1 MLIAYST
8 LPGYVSNRDHFRG
21 TWFIESICKAF
32 MAHAKDMD
40 LRDLLDE
47 AAWIIKEYESESG
60 TKQSF
65 GYEVNW
71 ILELQLSPSAGLGEA
86 LLQEALLQPRPL
98 RVQQRE
104 VETHEQHGEGFNF
117 KQYFAKL
124 LSIRQL
130 HFLSIVKKKLK
141 SSINQISTRFFWRK
155 A

>member
-1 MLIAYST
+1 
-8 LPGYVSNRDHFRG
+8 
-21 TWFIESICKAF
+21 

-71 ILELQLSPSAGLGEA
+71 ILVLQLSPSAGLGKA

-98 RVQQRE
+98 CDP
-104 VETHEQHGEGFNF
+104 
-117 KQYFAKL
+117 
-124 LSIRQL
+124 
-130 HFLSIVKKKLK
+130 
-141 SSINQISTRFFWRK
+141 
-155 A
+155 